1 VEKKYIFVSSIIISL
16 LAYYYYRSDTSTFT
30 LYRNSL
36 VLHGESWRLHIAT
49 FDARSG
55 FFIGDKDAY
64 YNKENCYLAAS
75 LFQNQPD
82 VKTKFWCEK
91 GRYRE

>member
-1 VEKKYIFVSSIIISL
+1 MDTPTVNQLVSL
-16 LAYYYYRSDTSTFT
+16 LQKAS
-30 LYRNSL
+30 
-36 VLHGESWRLHIAT
+36 
-49 FDARSG
+49 
-55 FFIGDKDAY
+55 DAY
-64 YNKENCYLAAS
+64 YNKENCDLAAS